1 MRNIPELAML
11 YMLWSR
17 PLFLY
22 SRNNSTMPASS
33 TEAAMSA
40 TYSATSVSTADL
52 VAAKTNETNYYI
64 ILN

>member
-1 MRNIPELAML
+1 MRNVPELAML

-22 SRNNSTMPASS
+22 SRNNKTMPASR

-40 TYSATSVSTADL
+40 TYSATSVSTTDL
-52 VAAKTNETNYYI
+52 VAIKINETNYYVTI
-64 ILN
+64 N